1 MTRRTLLAFATWTA
15 TAAAA
20 IGAGTAAI
28 SVLGAGITDRTVRPM
43 TAGEVRQA
51 LAKPYSPTAA
61 ALPSPAVTVGTST
74 HTRDILPAPRVT
86 VTQTV
91 TPSIIQSISS
101 PGGSVIVRCDHD
113 QAYLVSW
120 SPAQGFATGSTG
132 RGPAQQVSVQFVAGP
147 VQFRMTMACQ
157 AGGPVPVG
165 GLNWNRGKH
174 VHVPGLGDLQS
185 PLDHYDQGGQ

>member
-28 SVLGAGITDRTVRPM
+28 SVLGAGITDRTVKPM

-51 LAKPYSPTAA
+51 LAKPYSPAAA
-61 ALPSPAVTVGTST
+61 ALPGPEPTAGTSA
-74 HTRDILPAPRVT
+74 HTQATVPAPRVT
-86 VTQTV
+86 VTQTL
-91 TPSIIQSISS
+91 TTSITRSISS
-101 PGGSVIVRCDHD
+101 PGGSVIVRCDHT

-147 VQFRMTMACQ
+147 VQFTMTIACH
-157 AGGPVPVG
+157 AGSPVPVG
-165 GLNWNRGKH
+165 GFNWTRGKQW
-174 VHVPGLGDLQS
+174 HVPGLGDLQS
-185 PLDHYDQGGQ
+185 PPDQYHQGGQ